1 MNKTQPITAICLGIL
16 LLASPTQAIA
26 SNVGSISGKVI
37 DKETKEPLPSV
48 NILIKG
54 TQLGSATNE
63 NGQYLIFPL
72 SPGDYKIIAT
82 MIGYTAVTKDIV
94 ISEGEISN
102 LNFSLLVNPIEI
114 GGVVVTGTRTPRYI
128 KDVPVRTEVI
138 TSRQLEMKEAP
149 SLYEALDGT
158 PGIRVEQQC
167 SYCNFSILRMQGLES
182 GHVQVLID
190 GEPTFSGLASVY
202 GLQQLTTSNIDRIEI
217 VKGAGSA
224 LYGSSAIGGV
234 INIISKEPTAQP
246 SLESKISIGTDNTN
260 QFSLSAGRRMAKT
273 DMILTAQKNTGGE
286 IDEDGD
292 GFTDRVKSDNLS
304 LGLKLHFNNILGND
318 RFSLSGTSLNEQ
330 RQGGDLSMWEN
341 PFAEGSENIKTT
353 RYEAGIGY
361 KNNLTCNSEISIN
374 FAYSLHNRNATNDA
388 FLGDYMATHGDTIP
402 SVDEMQPY
410 LADENLYVVG
420 ANYGHTFGFNHIL
433 LGGQYTYNKL
443 DESGR
448 YVIVDEENE
457 NYGGTY
463 TSMSEKYAH
472 DYSVYIQDE
481 ISLLKDIV
489 EIVIGARY
497 DKHQSK
503 DEFGGSGDV
512 APQDKIAID
521 YDETVI
527 SPRGAV
533 MIKMTPQLTIRG
545 SAGTGFRVPY
555 GFSEDLHLCSGSPRI
570 NKPADL
576 KPEKSMSFNFGADY
590 STTKYNISLN
600 LFRTNLQDKI
610 GFADAS
616 EASAQLGY
624 TYEWENIGKAYTQ
637 GVETGIK
644 VAPLSILSFDLNV
657 AYTDAQYENPR
668 GDWTN
673 HPVHGNK
680 YAEDSKYISRVPGIT
695 GGIELDFSPGMWD
708 MVMDADYTG
717 RMYIDYCKD
726 DEVTDHESY
735 IKHTDPFWIFN
746 ARLARDF
753 RLQNTTLSLFAG
765 AKNIFDYVQEERH
778 PDDAAFMYAPFT
790 GRTIYGGLKI
800 KI

>member
-1 MNKTQPITAICLGIL
+1 MIKKVTTIVFIIL
-16 LLASPTQAIA
+16 LVALMPFSAIA
-26 SNVGSISGKVI
+26 KNVGGVEGAVI
-37 DKETKEPLPSV
+37 DRQTMKPLPMA
-48 NILIKG
+48 NIIIKG
-54 TQLGSATNE
+54 IQLGAAADV
-63 NGQYLIFPL
+63 NGKYIIFSLP
-72 SPGDYKIIAT
+72 SGRYKVVAT
-82 MIGYTAVTKDIV
+82 MLGYTAVTKEV
-94 ISEGEISN
+94 LISEGETARLDFELTI
-102 LNFSLLVNPIEI
+102 NPIEV

-138 TSRQLEMKEAP
+138 TSRQLEMKEA
-149 SLYEALDGT
+149 SNLYEALDGT

-167 SYCNFSILRMQGLES
+167 SYCNFSILRIQGLES

-190 GEPTFSGLASVY
+190 GEPTYSGLASVY
-202 GLQQLTTSNIDRIEI
+202 GLQQLTTGNIERIEI

-246 SLESKISIGTDNTN
+246 SIESKINIGTDNTN
-260 QFSLSAGRRMAKT
+260 QFILSASRKLAKT
-273 DMILTAQKNTGGE
+273 DMILTAQKNTGDA

-292 GFTDRVKSDNLS
+292 GFTDRVKSDIFS
-304 LGLKLHFNNILGND
+304 LGLKLHFNDILGND
-318 RFSLSGTSLNEQ
+318 RFRLSGVTLNEQ
-330 RQGGDLSMWEN
+330 RQGGDLSIWKN
-341 PFAEGSENIKTT
+341 PFAEGSEDIKTT
-353 RYEAGIGY
+353 RYETGIGY
-361 KNNLTCNSEISIN
+361 KNNLTCNSEISMN
-374 FAYSLHNRNATNDA
+374 FDYIVHNRNATNDA
-388 FLGDYMATHGDTIP
+388 FLGDYMATHSDTMP

-420 ANYGHTFGFNHIL
+420 VNYGHTLGFNHIL

-448 YVIVDEENE
+448 YVIVDENDS
-457 NYGGTY
+457 NYGSTY
-463 TSMSEKYAH
+463 TSTSEKYAH
-472 DYSVYIQDE
+472 DYGVYIQDE

-497 DKHQSK
+497 DIHKSK

-512 APQDKIAID
+512 APQEKIAIE
-521 YDETVI
+521 YNETAI

-590 STTKYNISLN
+590 SAKTFNMSLN
-600 LFRTNLQDKI
+600 LFRTNLEDKI

-624 TYEWENIGKAYTQ
+624 TYEWRNIGKAYTQ
-637 GVETGIK
+637 GIESRIK
-644 VAPLSILSFDLNV
+644 VAPLSILSFDLNF

-668 GDWTN
+668 EDWID
-673 HPVHGNK
+673 HPVHGSK
-680 YAEDSKYISRVPGIT
+680 YTEDSKYISRVPQLT
-695 GGIELDFSPGMWD
+695 GGIELDFAPGRWD
-708 MVMDADYTG
+708 MVLGADYTG
-717 RMYIDYCKD
+717 SMYIDYCKD
-726 DEVTDHESY
+726 EEVTDPESY
-735 IKHTDPFWIFN
+735 IKYTDPFWVFN

-753 RLQNTTLSLFAG
+753 QLHGTTFSVFVG
-765 AKNIFDYVQEERH
+765 SKNIFDYVQDERH

-790 GRTIYGGLKI
+790 GRTIYSGLRI